1 MKLDS
6 DCVDADGF
14 VGCAGMLKGWDN
26 VAMRG
31 MVRLLLLISITV
43 FFCCSCFGAE
53 TMPRGPLWGPLPVD
67 YWVAVLL
74 VGGFILMFA
83 ELQIVSYGIMGL
95 AGSACLIAAV
105 FILVRYDRNF
115 FGIPPIYLVP
125 VIMAMMA
132 IFAFLGFLGARVKN
146 TANAAGPDSFVG
158 QEAEVIK
165 DLTPSGKVLF
175 QGSYWNANSAVPARA
190 GTKVKILASERMCLI
205 VEPLD

>member
-1 MKLDS
+1 M
-6 DCVDADGF
+6 
-14 VGCAGMLKGWDN
+14 
-26 VAMRG
+26 
-31 MVRLLLLISITV
+31 I
-43 FFCCSCFGAE
+43 
-53 TMPRGPLWGPLPVD
+53 
-67 YWVAVLL
+67 
-74 VGGFILMFA
+74 A

-146 TANAAGPDSFVG
+146 TANASGTESFVG

-165 DLTPSGKVLF
+165 DLSPSGKVLF
-175 QGSYWNANSAVPARA
+175 QGSYWNAISSVPVRA
-190 GTKVKILASERMCLI
+190 GKKVKILAAERMCLI
-205 VEPLD
+205 VEPFD